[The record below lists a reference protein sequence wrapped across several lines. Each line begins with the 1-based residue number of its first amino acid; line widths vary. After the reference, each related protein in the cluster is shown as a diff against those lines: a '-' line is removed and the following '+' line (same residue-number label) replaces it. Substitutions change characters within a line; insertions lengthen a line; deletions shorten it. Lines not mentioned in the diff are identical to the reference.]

1 MQLRCERQGK
11 LWPLGRFIRVWRR
24 CAPAS
29 CAVKCANMTHWRVSR
44 KQQKKLIWPNKQR
57 YAFGGGGEWIR
68 TFIRRLLVQ
77 LLSMGMALTI
87 LCCSQSCIHW
97 WKEEWIDLN
106 TSKHWTKRSEDE
118 EQTSDSF
125 PRPSQSTKRKK
136 VTMQRVNL
144 LFTHFKNKSINH
156 YLPFG
161 NKVIV
166 Y

>member
-11 LWPLGRFIRVWRR
+11 LWPLGRFIRGWRR
-24 CAPAS
+24 CAPTS
-29 CAVKCANMTHWRVSR
+29 CAVKRANMTHWRVSR
-44 KQQKKLIWPNKQR
+44 RNSSGQISKGMLGGKK
-57 YAFGGGGEWIR
+57 WIR
-68 TFIRRLLVQ
+68 TFIRRILVQ
-77 LLSMGMALTI
+77 LLSMGMALTM
-87 LCCSQSCIHW
+87 LCCSQSCNHW

-106 TSKHWTKRSEDE
+106 TGKHWTKRSEDE
-118 EQTSDSF
+118 VQTSDSF
-125 PRPSQSTKRKK
+125 PRPSQSTNRKK

>member
-24 CAPAS
+24 CAQTS
-29 CAVKCANMTHWRVSR
+29 CAVKRANMTHWRVSR
-44 KQQKKLIWPNKQR
+44 RNSSGQISKGMLGGKK
-57 YAFGGGGEWIR
+57 WIR
-68 TFIRRLLVQ
+68 TFIRRILVQ
-77 LLSMGMALTI
+77 LLSMGMALAVLQPVLHSLVKRRVDWFKYRQTLDKKI
-87 LCCSQSCIHW
+87 WRWRADFWQF
-97 WKEEWIDLN
+97 
-106 TSKHWTKRSEDE
+106 SKTLTVN
-118 EQTSDSF
+118 Q
-125 PRPSQSTKRKK
+125 QKK

>member
-11 LWPLGRFIRVWRR
+11 LWPLGRFIRGWRR
-24 CAPAS
+24 CAPTS
-29 CAVKCANMTHWRVSR
+29 CAVKHANMTHWRVSR
-44 KQQKKLIWPNKQR
+44 RNSSGQISKGMLGGKK
-57 YAFGGGGEWIR
+57 WIR
-68 TFIRRLLVQ
+68 TFIRRILVQ
-77 LLSMGMALTI
+77 LLSMGMALTM
-87 LCCSQSCIHW
+87 LCCSQSCNHW
-97 WKEEWIDLN
+97 WRVDWFKYRQTLDKKIWRWSADFWQF
-106 TSKHWTKRSEDE
+106 SKTLTVN
-118 EQTSDSF
+118 Q
-125 PRPSQSTKRKK
+125 QKK